1 MAVQA
6 DVKAALDGDRDDL
19 IATLA
24 AHRLLPVVVD
34 RGGGSSLLG
43 KTTAPTVK
51 LEAQSDETG
60 TVDRQ
65 TTVLVVDAL
74 GLDSEAACEDA
85 REEIRAHEAWA

>member
-6 DVKAALDGDRDDL
+6 DVTAALEGDREDL
-19 IATLA
+19 VRTLA
-24 AHRLLPVVVD
+24 EYKLLPTVVD

-43 KTTAPTVK
+43 KKASPTVK

-65 TTVLVVDAL
+65 TTVRVTDAL
-74 GLDSEAACEDA
+74 ELYSAEAVEALADEVQSHDA
-85 REEIRAHEAWA
+85 W